1 MKREMANVMLLK
13 ENRKISINQNKD
25 CWVFIKT
32 HVNDKHSQFKMLKND
47 SYKSR
52 IERWNLTTSW
62 LLPFGDNC
70 KDRVMKNDVTRIGS
84 L

>member
-1 MKREMANVMLLK
+1 MKREMANVMILK

-32 HVNDKHSQFKMLKND
+32 HVNDKHSKFKMLKND

-70 KDRVMKNDVTRIGS
+70 KDRVMKNDVTRIES